1 MPFSKKNKKS
11 GNKSKEVL
19 FWDDMPDSKENPKN
33 MNTGKWVLGSIP
45 MSEIKKMKWGD
56 VDDLTDEEFG
66 FYKM

>member
-1 MPFSKKNKKS
+1 MGYSKKNKKT

-33 MNTGKWVLGSIP
+33 MNTGKWIPGSIP
-45 MSEIKKMKWGD
+45 MSEIRKMKWGD
-56 VDDLTDEEFG
+56 IDDLTDEEFG